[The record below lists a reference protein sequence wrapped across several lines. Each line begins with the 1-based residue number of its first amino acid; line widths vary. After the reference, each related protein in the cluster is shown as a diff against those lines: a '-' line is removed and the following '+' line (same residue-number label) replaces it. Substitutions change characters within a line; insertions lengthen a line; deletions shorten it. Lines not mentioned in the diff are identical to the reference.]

1 MRFLDTNVLLYR
13 ISNDPAE
20 KEKARVAEEILR
32 QTDLGLSVQVLQ
44 EFYTQATRANRTGA
58 LTHREALDLVRAW
71 QRYPVQEI
79 TVPVMERAME
89 ARDQWGIS
97 YWDAAVI
104 EAARELG
111 CHEILS
117 EDLSRGQNYRGIR
130 IHNPFR

>member
-1 MRFLDTNVLLYR
+1 MRFLDTNILLYR
-13 ISNDPAE
+13 ISNDPVE
-20 KEKARVAEEILR
+20 KDKARIAAEILL
-32 QTDLGLSVQVLQ
+32 QPDLGLSVQVLQ
-44 EFYTQATRANRTGA
+44 EFYTQATRSNRSGA

-71 QRYPVQEI
+71 QRYPVQGI

-117 EDLSRGQNYRGIR
+117 EDLSHGQNYRGIR

>member
-1 MRFLDTNVLLYR
+1 MRFLDTNILLYR
-13 ISNDPAE
+13 ISNDPVE
-20 KEKARVAEEILR
+20 KDKARIAAEILL
-32 QTDLGLSVQVLQ
+32 QPDLGLSVQVLQ
-44 EFYTQATRANRTGA
+44 EFYTQATRPNRSGA

-71 QRYPVQEI
+71 QRYPVQGI

-117 EDLSRGQNYRGIR
+117 EDLSHGQNYRGIR